1 MPRETAIKRTS
12 LKYHSFLKKNL
23 STTSRFCKKDN
34 LTIFVASKVAFFFI
48 KPSFKKQFFFYSLT

>member
-12 LKYHSFLKKNL
+12 LKYHSVFKKNL

-34 LTIFVASKVAFFFI
+34 LTIFVASKVAFFFLSNQVL
-48 KPSFKKQFFFYSLT
+48 KNNFSFTV

>member
-12 LKYHSFLKKNL
+12 LKYHSVFKKNL

-34 LTIFVASKVAFFFI
+34 LTIFVASKVAFFLSNQVLKNNF
-48 KPSFKKQFFFYSLT
+48 SFTV